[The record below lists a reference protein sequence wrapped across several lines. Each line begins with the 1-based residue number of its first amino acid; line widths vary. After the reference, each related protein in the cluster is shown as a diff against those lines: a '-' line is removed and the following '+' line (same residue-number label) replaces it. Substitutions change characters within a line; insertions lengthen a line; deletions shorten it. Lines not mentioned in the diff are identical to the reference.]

1 VALAESCVS
10 GPRLVGAEVDLGPS
24 AIPTGEAADVTLFG
38 EGPSR
43 VVVSVKAEAV
53 RHFEQLMSEFRVSWR
68 FIGTVGGERLVI
80 KAGGVSRVD
89 VDLDRLTG
97 AWRSGFERL
106 VS

>member
-1 VALAESCVS
+1 
-10 GPRLVGAEVDLGPS
+10 
-24 AIPTGEAADVTLFG
+24 
-38 EGPSR
+38 
-43 VVVSVKAEAV
+43 VVVSVTAEAV
-53 RHFEQLMSEFRVSWR
+53 RHFEQLMSEFRVPWR